1 MEQKQKKS
9 FFDKL
14 KSLLN
19 NQEFKDLIN
28 AYEEDNEQ
36 AYDFKSFK
44 EKLLKLN

>member
-28 AYEEDNEQ
+28 AYEEDLN
-36 AYDFKSFK
+36 
-44 EKLLKLN
+44 KLMISNHLKKNYLN